1 MAGYTVGRTFPEG
14 VHIEV
19 DADGAT
25 KAVQLATRTQPPPSP
40 TGSVSA
46 GTAMCAIPS
55 WLVFQRIVD
64 IPFEVCAAALESW
77 SWPGGHNGELLIGR
91 SVLRGPIEHD
101 PDSETVRIEVRL
113 ARGPLRSL
121 LRMRLDIDRWS
132 SSPSST
138 ALELIPS
145 ARVRPGAS
153 YFRAGHLLLDRLTH
167 RLRLE
172 REIPSRST
180 IVAADDCSALRPEAR
195 RRGSSGGSA
204 LEALRLQP
212 GDGCLAPGRTLANDR
227 FLTSRWGR
235 VRAPDR

>member
-1 MAGYTVGRTFPEG
+1 MAGYTVGRTFPVG
-14 VHIEV
+14 LHIAV

-25 KAVQLATRTQPPPSP
+25 TAVQLPARTQPPPSP

-46 GTAMCAIPS
+46 GNAMCSIPG
-55 WLVFQRIVD
+55 WLVFRRIVD
-64 IPFEVCAAALESW
+64 IPFEVCAAGLESW
-77 SWPGGHNGELLIGR
+77 SSPEGHDGELLIGR

-101 PDSETVRIEVRL
+101 PDSDTCRIEVRL

-145 ARVRPGAS
+145 ARVRPTAS

-167 RLRLE
+167 RLR
-172 REIPSRST
+172 PSGRSPVARPLWPPT
-180 IVAADDCSALRPEAR
+180 IAPHSDLKGVDVALAADQRFRRSACSQARAASRPV
-195 RRGSSGGSA
+195 G
-204 LEALRLQP
+204 
-212 GDGCLAPGRTLANDR
+212 
-227 FLTSRWGR
+227 
-235 VRAPDR
+235 